1 MTPTALEERIP
12 AAPIPTEAAPAATDA
27 AATATDA
34 VPPTIVERIVACHD
48 QLAACPT
55 LDPGPQTDRLFTEL
69 VRTCIAAPGVGAAAV
84 LADQRLIDL
93 RSDLLRICAEGEGR
107 LETRWAQRVC
117 ASADPET
124 ELAAFPYI
132 ENYHRLVRLELG
144 ALAGAGWSGG
154 SHSRIAFLGGGPLPL
169 SALLTH
175 RALDCRMDVI
185 DNSPP
190 AIRRAERLLARVQP
204 GGSIRTVEADASRPS
219 DMAAALTDCD
229 LVIVAALV
237 GMDRVAKRRVLRAV
251 SAAVAPGTHVVI
263 RSAAELRTML
273 YPDVSVD
280 DVIAG
285 GLTPVSLVHPMDEV
299 VNSVW
304 VTRR

>member
-1 MTPTALEERIP
+1 MTLTALEERTSGV
-12 AAPIPTEAAPAATDA
+12 ADA
-27 AATATDA
+27 GSHT
-34 VPPTIVERIVACHD
+34 VVERIVACHGR
-48 QLAACPT
+48 LAASPT

-69 VRTCIAAPGVGAAAV
+69 VRTCTSSPGTDAAAA
-84 LADQRLIDL
+84 LSDQRLLDL
-93 RSDLLRICAEGEGR
+93 RPDLLRICAEGESR
-107 LETRWAQRVC
+107 LETRWAQRIC

-124 ELAAFPYI
+124 ELAAFPYL

-154 SHSRIAFLGGGPLPL
+154 SEGRIAFLGGGPLPL

-175 RALDCRMDVI
+175 RALGCRVDVI

-190 AIRRAERLLARVQP
+190 ALRRAERLLARVQS
-204 GGSIRTVEADASRPS
+204 GGSVRTIEADASRPS
-219 DMAAALTDCD
+219 DMAATLAGCD

-237 GMDRVAKRRVLRAV
+237 GLDRVAKRQVLRAV
-251 SAAVAPGTHVVI
+251 SAAVGAGTHVVI
-263 RSAAELRTML
+263 RSAAGLRTML
-273 YPDVSVD
+273 YPDVTVD
-280 DVIAG
+280 DVIDG
-285 GLTPVSLVHPMDEV
+285 GLTPISLVHPMDEV